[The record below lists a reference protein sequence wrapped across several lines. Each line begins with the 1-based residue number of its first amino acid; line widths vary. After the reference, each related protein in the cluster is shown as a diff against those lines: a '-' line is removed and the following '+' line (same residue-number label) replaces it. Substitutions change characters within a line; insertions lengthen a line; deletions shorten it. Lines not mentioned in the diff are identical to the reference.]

1 MTSISIA
8 FLYLVEWQ
16 CCGFLNVDCSLV
28 TCVRA
33 KTVIAARSQQ
43 HILEDC
49 LQQQYAILTQNVECV
64 SFMPAVVQRCLAG
77 RFASSQAAIRE
88 QYETKRPN

>member
-43 HILEDC
+43 HI
-49 LQQQYAILTQNVECV
+49 
-64 SFMPAVVQRCLAG
+64 
-77 RFASSQAAIRE
+77 
-88 QYETKRPN
+88 